1 MSGLTITCDRERAL
15 TREDI
20 QFVTWDHPL
29 VTGAIDLILGSEKGN
44 SSFAWWPDTKVT
56 ALYLEAIYLVE
67 CVAPPPLH
75 VDRFLPPTPLRVLMD
90 HRGRDVSD
98 SIPLDRL
105 ADVLQRGDPSALR
118 RPEIREDLL
127 PGLLLKAREVANRQ
141 APALVADAERV
152 MGGQLDREI
161 TRLRALRAVNPSVRA
176 EEVDLLVRQKAS
188 LAKHLSNARLRLD
201 AIRLIQRGSN

>member
-1 MSGLTITCDRERAL
+1 
-15 TREDI
+15 
-20 QFVTWDHPL
+20 
-29 VTGAIDLILGSEKGN
+29 
-44 SSFAWWPDTKVT
+44 
-56 ALYLEAIYLVE
+56 
-67 CVAPPPLH
+67 
-75 VDRFLPPTPLRVLMD
+75 MD